1 MKLLSFSG
9 GSTKISSFCARGKII
24 LESGYQPDIVAGLS
38 SGALVIVPLLLGKH
52 EMLKERTTN
61 LKLSDIFDKN
71 PVNEKGKV
79 TIGGYARGLT
89 KGSFGSM
96 KNLEKTIQEFVTRE
110 EFYNIVAKK
119 DFPLCYAGITNVT
132 NNEFK
137 LVLLNNLTYE
147 GFIKT
152 LIASATIPL
161 YTPPIKIGKEYYYD
175 GGLIHHNPAIEV
187 LRKYKTTI
195 TECISVYSRP
205 QDVKDYDPGY
215 DGKSLGRNL
224 SKTLEIL
231 QLTISKQDELSEIE
245 YCEHRNIKLKQYFSP
260 KIMKGVY
267 DVDPE
272 RLKLLYD
279 SIK

>member
-9 GSTKISSFCARGKII
+9 AATKISSFAAHGKKI

-38 SGALVIVPLLLGKH
+38 SGALIIVPLLLGKH
-52 EMLKERTTN
+52 ELLKQRTTN

-71 PVNEKGKV
+71 PVNEKGKI
-79 TIGGYARGLT
+79 TLQGYARGLT

-96 KNLEKTIQEFVTRE
+96 GNLEKTIQEFVTRE

-132 NNEFK
+132 TNEFK
-137 LVLLNNLTYE
+137 LVKLNDLTYE

-152 LIASATIPL
+152 LMASATIPL
-161 YTPPIKIGKEYYYD
+161 YCPPIKIGKEYYYD

-187 LRKYKTTI
+187 LRKYPTTI
-195 TECISVYSRP
+195 KECISVYSRP
-205 QDVKDYDPGY
+205 QEVKDYDPGY
-215 DGKSLGRNL
+215 NGKSLGRNL
-224 SKTLEIL
+224 SKTLDIL
-231 QLTISKQDELSEIE
+231 QLAISKQDELSEVE
-245 YCEHRNIKLKQYFSP
+245 FCNNRNIKLTQYFSP

-267 DVDPE
+267 DVDGE